1 MIHDKTFPVE
11 VLSEFLVRNDREFS
25 TPLTEQARRQN
36 TTFDAY
42 MHKLS
47 SLGTI
52 AYELDEASGTLKGVV
67 IGYTHNLPEDRGSY
81 ITQVVVDRKYQ
92 REGICSR
99 LLKEYIEFCRTKGIV
114 YVWLTTGI
122 HNMPAQKSYEKAGFV
137 RVPYDSS
144 ENVKYMLTL

>member
-1 MIHDKTFPVE
+1 MIHDKTFPVQE
-11 VLSEFLVRNDREFS
+11 LSAFLARNDKEFS

-42 MHKLS
+42 IHKLS

-52 AYELDEASGTLKGVV
+52 AYELDGASGAIKGVV
-67 IGYTHNLPEDRGSY
+67 IGYTHNLPEDGGSY

-92 REGICSR
+92 RQGVCSR
-99 LLKEYIEFCRTKGIV
+99 LLKEYIALCRAKGIAK
-114 YVWLTTGI
+114 VWLTTGI
-122 HNMPAQKSYEKAGFV
+122 NNLPARKAYEKAGFV

-144 ENVKYMLTL
+144 KNVKYMLTL